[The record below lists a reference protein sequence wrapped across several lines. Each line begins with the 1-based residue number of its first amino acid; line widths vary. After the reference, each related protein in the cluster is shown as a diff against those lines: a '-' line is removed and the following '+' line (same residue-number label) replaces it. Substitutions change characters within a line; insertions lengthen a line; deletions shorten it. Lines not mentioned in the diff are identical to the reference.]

1 MKKFFVAAWL
11 VMFLC
16 ARAFSQYAVIDS
28 SRLPQMFPH
37 HIEELAYDAPSDEQ
51 AWAKVTSGLHAAF
64 GSPDQL
70 YFRREVPGDEISRD
84 VKITGWKGERL
95 NTQVIIWSPD
105 TIKQVRLKI
114 NDLTNEKGNKI
125 TAKNISA
132 NLVRYVVA
140 NYPYGSK
147 DATCGSSPYTNGYLM
162 PDRFETF
169 KRFELPGKSA
179 RPVWVSI
186 NVPSDAAAG
195 IYKGVIE
202 VMSEKN
208 SEPLNVTIKVQDR
221 TLPPPSQWS
230 YRLDLWQNPWAVAWH
245 NHITPWS
252 DQHKALLKEHLKLY
266 ADAGGKYI
274 TTYAVHSPWADN
286 SFMIEGG
293 MIEWIKAKSGTW
305 KFDYTI
311 FDEYV
316 ELCMKYGINKAIT
329 IYSPL
334 PWAERFRYMDE
345 KTGNY
350 VVEQWL
356 PQSDLFKTYWTS
368 FLDDLKKHLVKKGWM
383 NITYIGINENA
394 MEQTLTAIKFVKS
407 HSPEWRITYAG
418 DWHEELDTLLNDYS
432 FVYGKEPTFE
442 QQARRKARG
451 ATSTMYVCCTPPY
464 PNNFLFSPPI
474 EGRWLSWYASAYGYD
489 GFLRW
494 AYDAWPE
501 DPARDAR
508 HGSWA
513 AGDCFLVY
521 PGGNSCIRYEK
532 LREGIVD
539 FEKIRILRQQT
550 ATKKDLWKKFDE
562 HLKVFIKEKEFNSKK
577 ITADVEKGKA
587 FIEQLSEK

>member
-1 MKKFFVAAWL
+1 MKKFYVAAWL
-11 VMFLC
+11 VVFS
-16 ARAFSQYAVIDS
+16 AHAFSQYAVIDS
-28 SRLPQMFPH
+28 SRLPQTFPH
-37 HIEELAYDAPSDEQ
+37 YLDELAFDKPSNEQ
-51 AWAKVTSGLHAAF
+51 AWTKVSAGLHASF

-70 YFRREVPGDEISRD
+70 YFRREVPEENMSD
-84 VKITGWKGERL
+84 VINITGWKGERL
-95 NTQVIIWSPD
+95 NAQVIVWSPD
-105 TIKQVRLKI
+105 TIKQVRLKL
-114 NDLTNEKGNKI
+114 NDLVNENGNKI
-125 TAKNISA
+125 AAANITT
-132 NLVRYVVA
+132 NLVRYVLA
-140 NYPYGSK
+140 NYPYGSR
-147 DATCGSSPYTNGYLM
+147 DATCGSSPYNNGYLM
-162 PDRFETF
+162 PDRFEF
-169 KRFELPGKSA
+169 FERFELPGKSA
-179 RPVWVSI
+179 RPVWISI
-186 NVPSDAAAG
+186 NVPPDAKPG
-195 IYKGVIE
+195 VYKGVID

-208 SEPLNVTIKVQDR
+208 SKPLNVAIKVQDR

-230 YRLDLWQNPWAVAWH
+230 YRLDLWQNPWAVAWY
-245 NHITPWS
+245 NHVTPWS
-252 DQHKALLKEHLKLY
+252 EQHKALLKEHLKMY
-266 ADAGGKYI
+266 AEAGGKYI

-286 SFMIEGG
+286 SFNIESG
-293 MIEWIKAKSGTW
+293 MIEWIKTRNGTW
-305 KFDYTI
+305 KFDYKI

-334 PWAERFRYMDE
+334 PWAERFRYMNE
-345 KTGNY
+345 ETGNY
-350 VVEQWL
+350 ITEQWL
-356 PQSDLFKTYWTS
+356 PESDAFKTNWNA
-368 FLDDLKKHLVKKGWM
+368 FLTDLKKHLEKKGWM
-383 NITYIGINENA
+383 KITYIGINENA
-394 MEQTLTAIKFVKS
+394 MEQTLTAIKFVKA
-407 HSPEWRITYAG
+407 HSPAWRITYAG

-432 FVYGKEPTFE
+432 FVYGKEPTMQ
-442 QQARRKARG
+442 QQAKRKARG
-451 ATSTMYVCCTPPY
+451 GTSTVYVCCTPPY

-550 ATKKDLWKKFDE
+550 AAKKDIWKKFDE
-562 HLKVFIKEKEFNSKK
+562 HLKVFTTEKVFDSKK